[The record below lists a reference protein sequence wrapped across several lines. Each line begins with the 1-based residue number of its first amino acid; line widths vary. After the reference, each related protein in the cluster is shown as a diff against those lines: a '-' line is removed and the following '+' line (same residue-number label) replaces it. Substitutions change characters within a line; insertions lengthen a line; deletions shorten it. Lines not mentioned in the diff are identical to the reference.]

1 MIYKPNFEE
10 SKVYW
15 RAFWERE
22 VIDRPLLC
30 VTAPKDG
37 VRPPSA
43 AFTPSICF
51 QHCMD
56 GTFDTLLKKYDARA
70 AAMYYGGEAIP
81 QFEITL
87 GPDQYAAFLGAPL
100 LTNDETYT
108 TWAHPIVDDW
118 ETFEVAID
126 KSPGGYYDQIEK
138 FFERGAELMQDR
150 FLLATLDMHSHMDAL
165 SALRG
170 PMGLCYD
177 VMDCPEKVH
186 KILDAVRKTYP
197 DIFNMTRDAGK
208 MERSGYTCWAP
219 LYSEESYS
227 VVSCDF
233 ACMLSP
239 EQTREFVIPAVEE
252 EAAFLTNSLY
262 HIDGA
267 GALKNLDDILA
278 IERIGAIQ
286 WVPGAGQPRTLQW
299 MDVLH
304 KIQDAG
310 KGLWIYDWSIDEIK
324 AHFRDLK
331 PEGLVFTIGCRSQ
344 KEADDL
350 IRYVKT
356 HM

>member
-1 MIYKPNFEE
+1 MINKPNFEE

-22 VIDRPLLC
+22 VIDRPLIC

-43 AFTPSICF
+43 GWTPAICYK
-51 QHCMD
+51 HCMD
-56 GTFDTLLKKYDARA
+56 GTFDELLNQCDARA
-70 AAMYYGGEAIP
+70 AAMYFAGESIP
-81 QFEITL
+81 TFEITL

-100 LTNDETYT
+100 KTNDETYT
-108 TWAHPIVDDW
+108 TWAQPIVDDW
-118 ETFEVAID
+118 DNFEVKID
-126 KSPGGYYDQIEK
+126 KSEGGYFYRVKK
-138 FFERGAELMQDR
+138 FFERGAELAKDR
-150 FLLATLDMHSHMDAL
+150 FFLATLDMHSNMDAL

-177 VMDCPEKVH
+177 IMDCPEKVH
-186 KILDAVRKTYP
+186 KTLNAVRNTYP
-197 DIFNMTRDAGK
+197 DIFNMFREAGD
-208 MERSGYTCWAP
+208 MQSRGYTCWAP
-219 LYSEESYS
+219 LYSEESFT
-227 VVSCDF
+227 VTSCDF

-239 EQTREFVIPAVEE
+239 EQTREFVLPAIEE
-252 EAAFLTNSLY
+252 EAAFLKNTLY

-278 IERIGAIQ
+278 IEGINAIQ
-286 WVPGAGQPRTLQW
+286 WVPGAGQPRTLEW

-310 KGLWIYDWSIDEIK
+310 KGLWLYDWSIDEIK
-324 AHFRDLK
+324 EHFKELK
-331 PEGLVFTIGCRSQ
+331 PEGLVFTVGSRSQ
-344 KEADDL
+344 READDL